1 MSNMSLLSELTF
13 ATANEA
19 KAMEDELRAEGASF
33 RTRIVKTRK
42 RGLEYRISL
51 LKAAAIELRR
61 SVQWV

>member
-1 MSNMSLLSELTF
+1 MSNMSLPSELTF

-51 LKAAAIELRR
+51 LNGP
-61 SVQWV
+61 